1 MVASAVFI
9 TDLSGKSI
17 ISRDYRGDIPLTK
30 AIERFSKY
38 LVEVDDESM
47 KPVFHVD
54 ANGDLLS
61 EDDVGATGVGG
72 QCFVYI
78 QYNNLYLCAVTCR
91 NSNVALIVAFLYQLA
106 SVFKDYFGT
115 LEEESIRDNFVC
127 IYELLDETMDH
138 GMPQALDSTILR
150 SFITQEGNR
159 MSDDGKSKPPVAL
172 TNAVS
177 WRAEGIKH
185 KKNEIFLDVVEKL
198 NLLVAAN
205 GTVLHS
211 EILGA
216 VKMKSFLSGM
226 PELKLG
232 LNDKMMFEATGRANQ
247 GRGGKSVE
255 LEDIKF
261 HQCVRLARFEND
273 RTISFIPPDGEFDL
287 MTYRLNTHV
296 KPLIWV
302 EAVVEPHK
310 GSRIEYMIKTRS
322 QFKSRSVANNVE
334 IHIPVP
340 PDVDSPSFKSSVGN
354 VTYLPDKDAVVW
366 TIKQFHGGRE
376 YLMRA
381 HFGLP
386 SVSAA
391 DINDPNDKKRNGQSG
406 ENSWKA
412 PIGVK
417 FEIPYFTVS
426 GIQVRYLKIIEKS
439 GYQALPWVRYIT
451 ANGDYQLRMA

>member
-1 MVASAVFI
+1 MICRFFFLLWVPPQAERFAPHP
-9 TDLSGKSI
+9 LSGRVWAWHDELTAFTRGENQHYLIAMLSTNSHI
-17 ISRDYRGDIPLTK
+17 HLSLHTLSSLFFHTAFVISLAYT
-30 AIERFSKY
+30 
-38 LVEVDDESM
+38 
-47 KPVFHVD
+47 H
-54 ANGDLLS
+54 
-61 EDDVGATGVGG
+61 
-72 QCFVYI
+72 QH
-78 QYNNLYLCAVTCR
+78 NNLYLCGVTCK
-91 NSNVALIVAFLYQLA
+91 NSNIALILTYLYQLTA
-106 SVFKDYFGT
+106 LFQDYFTT
-115 LEEESIRDNFVC
+115 LNEESIRDNFVI

-138 GMPQALDSTILR
+138 GLPQSLDSTILR
-150 SFITQEGNR
+150 QFITQEGNR
-159 MSDDGKSKPPVAL
+159 MADDSKSKPPVAL

-205 GTVLHS
+205 GTVLHC
-211 EILGA
+211 EINGA

-232 LNDKMMFEATGRANQ
+232 LNDKVMFEATGRTQQA
-247 GRGGKSVE
+247 RGGKSVE

-287 MTYRLNTHV
+287 MTYRLDTHV

-334 IHIPVP
+334 ISIPVP

-354 VTYLPDKDAVVW
+354 VTYLPDKDCVVW

-386 SVSAA
+386 SITRDEAA
-391 DINDPNDKKRNGQSG
+391 DAKGAGSG
-406 ENSWKA
+406 MDMSWKK

-426 GIQVRYLKIIEKS
+426 GIQVRYLKIIERS

>member
-9 TDLSGKSI
+9 TDLSGKML
-17 ISRDYRGDIPLTK
+17 ISRNYRGDVPLNK
-30 AIERFSKY
+30 AVERFTKY
-38 LVEVDDESM
+38 LLDTPDEQK
-47 KPVFHVD
+47 KPIFFTDV
-54 ANGDLLS
+54 NGEFLH
-61 EDDVGATGVGG
+61 EEDVGGTGIGG
-72 QCFVYI
+72 ETYVYI
-78 QYNNLYLCAVTCR
+78 ALSNLYMCAVTIR
-91 NSNVALIVAFLYQLA
+91 NSNAALTLTFLYRLSQ
-106 SVFKDYFGT
+106 VFKDYFGT
-115 LEEESIRDNFVC
+115 LEEESIRDNFVI
-127 IYELLDETMDH
+127 IYELLDETMDF
-138 GMPQALDSTILR
+138 GLPQSLDSTILR
-150 SFITQEGNR
+150 SFITTGANR
-159 MSDDGKSKPPVAL
+159 MAEDTRSKPPVAL

-232 LNDKMMFEATGRANQ
+232 LNDKLMFEATGRANQ
-247 GRGGKSVE
+247 ARGKSVE

-310 GSRIEYMIKTRS
+310 GSRIEYMVKTRS

-334 IHIPVP
+334 IIIPVP
-340 PDVDSPSFKSSVGN
+340 PDVDSPSFKSSVGT

-366 TIKQFHGGRE
+366 KIKQYHGGRE
-376 YLMRA
+376 FLMRA

-386 SVSAA
+386 SISA
-391 DINDPNDKKRNGQSG
+391 NDQKA

-412 PIGVK
+412 PIRVQ

>member
-1 MVASAVFI
+1 MS
-9 TDLSGKSI
+9 SG
-17 ISRDYRGDIPLTK
+17 
-30 AIERFSKY
+30 
-38 LVEVDDESM
+38 
-47 KPVFHVD
+47 
-54 ANGDLLS
+54 
-61 EDDVGATGVGG
+61 DVGGTGAGG
-72 QCFVYI
+72 EAFVYVA
-78 QYNNLYLCAVTCR
+78 YNNLYLCAVTRR
-91 NSNVALIVAFLYQLA
+91 NSNVALMLTFLYKLA
-106 SVFKDYFGT
+106 SVFKDYFGN
-115 LEEESIRDNFVC
+115 LEEESIRDNFVI
-127 IYELLDETMDH
+127 IYELMDETMDH
-138 GMPQALDSTILR
+138 GFPQSVDATILK
-150 SFITQEGNR
+150 SFITQEGHR
-159 MSDDGKSKPPVAL
+159 MKESDKSKPPVAL

-211 EILGA
+211 EINGA

-232 LNDKMMFEATGRANQ
+232 LNDKLMFEATGRQNQ
-247 GRGGKSVE
+247 ARTGKSVE

-334 IHIPVP
+334 IIIPVP
-340 PDVDSPSFKSSVGN
+340 PDVDSPSFKSSVGS
-354 VTYLPDKDAVVW
+354 VTYLPDRDAVVW

-386 SVSAA
+386 SISAA
-391 DINDPNDKKRNGQSG
+391 DVDVDGKKKG

-412 PIGVK
+412 PIRVK